1 QLGNHLKAR
10 MKVTTYIL
18 HMASSS
24 RALGLKQIEFTRDA
38 QEAVV
43 VMQSRRGRTVRDYSG
58 SADLRAESPA
68 SGADTPL
75 AE

>member
-43 VMQSRRGRTVRDYSG
+43 VMQSMAVSEHAYF
-58 SADLRAESPA
+58 SAWE
-68 SGADTPL
+68 
-75 AE
+75 

>member
-43 VMQSRRGRTVRDYSG
+43 VMQSKSVNE
-58 SADLRAESPA
+58 SAFSPA
-68 SGADTPL
+68 D
-75 AE
+75 E